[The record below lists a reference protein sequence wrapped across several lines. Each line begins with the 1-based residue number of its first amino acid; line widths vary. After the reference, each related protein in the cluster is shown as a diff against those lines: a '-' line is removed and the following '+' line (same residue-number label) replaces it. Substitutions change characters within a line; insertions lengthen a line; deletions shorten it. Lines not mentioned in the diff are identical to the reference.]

1 MRISDWSSDVCSS
14 DLLLALWDA
23 SDAADNAF
31 DSPVYIMRSNTAR
44 TVAAMR
50 NALGQ
55 REFPDVTAVGGSI
68 DGVPVITSN
77 YVPVDSDGGMVVL
90 VNASDIYFSDDG
102 QATVDFSREASIQM
116 LDNPTNASIDGTPTR
131 SEERRVGKE

>member
-1 MRISDWSSDVCSS
+1 MDTDFIDPAFAGSANVSPASITNGVTPITSSGTDADAVRA
-14 DLLLALWDA
+14 DLLALWDA

-55 REFPDVTAVGGSI
+55 REFPDVTAVGGRDRKS
-68 DGVPVITSN
+68 
-77 YVPVDSDGGMVVL
+77 
-90 VNASDIYFSDDG
+90 
-102 QATVDFSREASIQM
+102 
-116 LDNPTNASIDGTPTR
+116 TR
-131 SEERRVGKE
+131 LNSSH

>member
-1 MRISDWSSDVCSS
+1 MDTDFIDPAFAGSANVSPASITNGVTPITSSGTDADAVRA
-14 DLLLALWDA
+14 DLLALWDA

-77 YVPVDSDGGMVVL
+77 YVPVDSDGGMVGL

-102 QATVDFSREASIQM
+102 QATGDFR
-116 LDNPTNASIDGTPTR
+116 
-131 SEERRVGKE
+131 